1 MIKDKLEKK
10 EFDNINGLSC
20 LENYTTY
27 ALKRERINYTL
38 LYYKRWIPLF
48 QIIEEF
54 IDKKVSFAEFY
65 KVKRLQKVAE
75 ELGIIKTLE
84 QDKYLNDIAE
94 EWNNYD
100 YWTVKVKEEFI
111 KKQYSTQ
118 LLRNDHYILVSY
130 KNENE
135 FFYLNDTPRDEG
147 SINYNS
153 LEKIISKKIYAF
165 SIIHDTKFD
174 IKVLKKIFLK
184 SVIEDDKKIEIWVDN
199 NTDIELIRDILGIL
213 KILRKQVTM
222 FCGNFINT
230 YKISGYLDE
239 LEKYYALMEYMRL
252 RKIVSYRKIKEI
264 CGEIIINDKKMRE
277 YIINEMSCD

>member
-10 EFDNINGLSC
+10 GFDNINGLSC

-27 ALKRERINYTL
+27 ALKREGINYSL
-38 LYYKRWIPLF
+38 LYYKRWLPLF

-54 IDKKVSFAEFY
+54 LEKKVSFAEFY

-84 QDKYLNDIAE
+84 QDKYLTDITE

-100 YWTVKVKEEFI
+100 YWMVKVKEEFI

-130 KNENE
+130 KNDNE

-147 SINYNS
+147 NISYNS
-153 LEKIISKKIYAF
+153 LEKIISPKIYAF
-165 SIIHDTKFD
+165 SIIPD
-174 IKVLKKIFLK
+174 IKLDVKELKKIFLK
-184 SVIEDDKKIEIWVDN
+184 SVIEDDLKIEVCIDN
-199 NTDIELIRDILGIL
+199 NIDIELIRDILGIL
-213 KILRKQVTM
+213 KIIRKQAVM
-222 FCGNFINT
+222 FCDNFFNT
-230 YKISGYLDE
+230 NKLSECLGE
-239 LEKYYALMEYMRL
+239 LENYYALMEYMRL
-252 RKIVSYRKIKEI
+252 RRKVSYRKIKEI
-264 CGEIIINDKKMRE
+264 FEEIIFKDKKMRE
-277 YIINEMSCD
+277 YIINEMHRD